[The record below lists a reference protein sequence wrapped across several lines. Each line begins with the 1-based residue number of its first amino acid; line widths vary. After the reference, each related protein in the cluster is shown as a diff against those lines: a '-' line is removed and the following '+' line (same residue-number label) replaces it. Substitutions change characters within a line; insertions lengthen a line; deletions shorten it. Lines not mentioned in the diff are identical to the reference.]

1 MQHATTTELVPV
13 EATQEIT
20 TPINPVNILDGM
32 YCSLKADTRE
42 EKLMVFK
49 AVSNA
54 EALDDH
60 LGERIDVQDIMIQP
74 VELPDPL
81 TGELKVNNRIT
92 LITTDGKAYR
102 CVSKGVEN
110 VVKNLFGIMGTPPW
124 TGGISLV
131 ASKRPGNNGYKYTN
145 LELYE
150 GK

>member
-1 MQHATTTELVPV
+1 MQHATTTELTCVDS
-13 EATQEIT
+13 TQEIT

-42 EKLMVFK
+42 EKLNVFK

-54 EALDDH
+54 EPLDDH

-81 TGELKVNNRIT
+81 TGELKINNRIT
-92 LITTDGKAYR
+92 LITVDGRAYR

-110 VVKNLFGIMGTPPW
+110 VLKNLFGIMGNPPW
-124 TGGISLV
+124 VGGISLV
-131 ASKRPGNNGYKYTN
+131 ASKRPGNNGYKFTT

-150 GK
+150 E